1 MTDINGKP
9 LTHNQSVRTKDGR
22 GKVIIEQGRWHYV
35 SGVEKWWLCEAIIRM
50 LELEIETEETK

>member
-9 LTHNQSVRTKDGR
+9 LAHNQSVRTKDGR
-22 GKVIIEQGRWHYV
+22 GKVVIEKGRCHYV

-50 LELEIETEETK
+50 LELEIDDD

>member
-9 LTHNQSVRTKDGR
+9 LINNQRVKTKDGR
-22 GKVIIEQGRWHYV
+22 GRILIEKGRWHYV

-50 LELEIETEETK
+50 LELEVDDD

>member
-9 LTHNQSVRTKDGR
+9 LSHNQYVRTKDGK
-22 GKVIIEQGRWHYV
+22 GKVIIENGRWHYV

-50 LELEIETEETK
+50 LELEVDDD

>member
-9 LTHNQSVRTKDGR
+9 LAHNQSVRTKDGK
-22 GKVIIEQGRWHYV
+22 GKVVIENGRCHYV

-50 LELEIETEETK
+50 LELEIEEVEN